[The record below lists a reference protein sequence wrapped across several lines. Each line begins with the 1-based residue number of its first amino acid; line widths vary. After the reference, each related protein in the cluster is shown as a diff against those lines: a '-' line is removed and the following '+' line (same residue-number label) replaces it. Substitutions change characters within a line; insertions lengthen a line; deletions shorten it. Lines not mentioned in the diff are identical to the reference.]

1 MKKKFLV
8 TFGIVMLSISLHS
21 QAALFAIL
29 FGDKVASEKFNISLE
44 AGGTFPNY
52 SKISNTDRS
61 KLGINFGIG
70 GNLKLSENWFLSPN
84 IYFLAKRNIQLKD
97 FSLNTSNP
105 ALNAQFV
112 GVPTEVTLS
121 YIDIPVFIH
130 YQTNNKKYRFGVAPQ
145 ISLLQKSRGIFSN
158 SSGDFTQNFDGQTRD
173 VDYGMMASFGYVLGK
188 AHKGRGVHLYLR
200 YYHGFTDILN
210 DALSTQNNR
219 SNYLSLHLS
228 LPFITDELAK
238 KNLRD
243 E

>member
-1 MKKKFLV
+1 MKKKFLF
-8 TFGIVMLSISLHS
+8 TLSIIMLSVSLHA

-29 FGDKVASEKFNISLE
+29 FGDKVASGKFNISLE
-44 AGGTFPNY
+44 LGGAFPNY
-52 SKISNTDRS
+52 SNISNTDLS

-84 IYFLAKRNIQLKD
+84 IYFLAKRNLQFKE
-97 FSLNTSNP
+97 FSLNTNNP
-105 ALNAQFV
+105 ELNSQFV

-158 SSGDFTQNFDGQTRD
+158 SNGDFTKNFDGQTRD
-173 VDYGMMASFGYVLGK
+173 VDYGMMASFGYILGK
-188 AHKGRGVHLYLR
+188 AHKGKGVHLYLR

-210 DALSTQNNR
+210 DAISTENNR

-228 LPFITDELAK
+228 LTFITDKLAK
-238 KNLRD
+238 KNLSD
-243 E
+243 D

>member
-97 FSLNTSNP
+97 FSLNTSNQG
-105 ALNAQFV
+105 LNAQFV
-112 GVPTEVTLS
+112 SVPTEVTLS
-121 YIDIPVFIH
+121 YMVTPIF
-130 YQTNNKKYRFGVAPQ
+130 Y
-145 ISLLQKSRGIFSN
+145 SLSN
-158 SSGDFTQNFDGQTRD
+158 Q
-173 VDYGMMASFGYVLGK
+173 
-188 AHKGRGVHLYLR
+188 
-200 YYHGFTDILN
+200 
-210 DALSTQNNR
+210 
-219 SNYLSLHLS
+219 
-228 LPFITDELAK
+228 
-238 KNLRD
+238 
-243 E
+243 